1 MIHNK
6 KPLSMAEVMEYIK
19 GLEGKEALVTYLK
32 KFTKL
37 TQEDS
42 EKLRKSISS
51 LNNQKIKEDNI
62 VKIIDFLPHDKED
75 VNKILIEA
83 NLNEEEANAVL
94 NIIKGN

>member
-1 MIHNK
+1 
-6 KPLSMAEVMEYIK
+6 MAEVMEYIK